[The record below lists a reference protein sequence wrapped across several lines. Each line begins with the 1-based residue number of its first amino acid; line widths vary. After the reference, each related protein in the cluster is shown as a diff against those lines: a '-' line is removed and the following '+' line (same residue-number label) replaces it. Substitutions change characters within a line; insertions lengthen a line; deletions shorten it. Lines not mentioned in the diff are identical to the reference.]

1 MLRSIL
7 LAAVLVPAL
16 TPPGYS
22 VVPRQVQVADG
33 VVLFITPRYGD
44 VGLDANSVAIISRDG
59 VLVFDSNGTPA
70 AAAAVLTQIRALT
83 DRPVKYLV
91 NSHWHWDHWYG
102 AEVYKK
108 AFPKIEIITHEK
120 TREMMMGPALAFNKP
135 GLETELPAYVKSLE
149 KKLAAAEAASPPPE
163 SLPRLRQLV
172 EADRFFL
179 EQKTNVRHTFP
190 TRTFKDR
197 LDIDLGGR
205 QVQVLHQERA
215 VTPGDA
221 FLYLPKEKILITG
234 DLLVNPIAFAL
245 SVYPT
250 GWLRTLERLDGL
262 DASVIV
268 PGHGEPLRD
277 ETLLHATMT
286 VFRELLRRGKEAKAK
301 GMDVEAARAAIM
313 PSLEGPMKS
322 MTGGDP
328 ALAETFGIYLVDWYL
343 HRVYDE
349 LDGLLT
355 DDIARIPQH
364 KPAGN

>member
-1 MLRSIL
+1 MRRSIL
-7 LAAVLVPAL
+7 LAAVLLPAL
-16 TPPGYS
+16 THPEYS
-22 VVPRQVQVADG
+22 VVPKQIQVADG

-44 VGLDANSVAIISRDG
+44 VGLDGNSVAIISGDG
-59 VLVFDSNGTPA
+59 VLVFDSNGTPV
-70 AAAAVLTQIRALT
+70 AAAAVLARIRALT

-108 AFPKIEIITHEK
+108 AFPEIEIITHEK

-149 KKLAAAEAASPPPE
+149 KKLASAEASSPPPDN
-163 SLPRLRQLV
+163 LPRLRQLV
-172 EADRFFL
+172 EAARFFL
-179 EQKTNVRHTFP
+179 EQKTNVTHTFP

-205 QVQVLHQERA
+205 QVQVLHHERA

-221 FLYLPKEKILITG
+221 FVYLPKEKILITG

-250 GWLRTLERLDGL
+250 GWLRTLERLDAL

-277 ETLLHATMT
+277 ETLLHATIA
-286 VFRELLRRGKEAKAK
+286 VFRELLRQGKEAKAK
-301 GMDVEAARAAIM
+301 GLDVEAARAAIT
-313 PSLEGPMKS
+313 PSLEGPMK
-322 MTGGDP
+322 TITAGDP
-328 ALAETFGIYLVDWYL
+328 ALVDAFRIQLVDWYL

-349 LDGLLT
+349 LDGPLT

-364 KPAGN
+364 KPTGN